1 MSKTL
6 RNESLSTRTHTLIKT
21 PLGKNMS
28 FLLFN
33 RNVMITFVTVF
44 IMGIVSAFVSW
55 FLPIYLSSYGTLTLV
70 AFVYTIANIVSI
82 PPILV
87 GGLMS
92 DVLGRKPL
100 ILLSTLLY
108 TISFSLLLFQSQ
120 ITIATA
126 AILMLLASA
135 LIFSPLTALLGES
148 VEKDRIAI
156 VFSWKRLIATLAAS
170 IGSILLGYLVTFG
183 MKEIILICLGA
194 SLIAF
199 TARLFLIETSP
210 KRVRAS
216 ILTETVKIL
225 KNVGMIFKMKQHIRM
240 IAFAVAIVSLGSG
253 IFEIYFPIYL
263 NKGLELSS
271 QSIGVTY
278 AISHVVP
285 MAFFTIAG
293 HIVERLGWLRS
304 LVLALFTESILIS
317 ALAIIPW
324 ATVSFMSPFIIVVS
338 LYTLLTLASALDQVS
353 GDKMLMNITT
363 PEIRGVVIASLAS
376 ITLLS
381 KVFSPSIG
389 ALIAM
394 RMSYSASL
402 VVTALLYFAGSIAIL
417 GVKQIVNTR

>member
-1 MSKTL
+1 M
-6 RNESLSTRTHTLIKT
+6 IKT